1 MKKTVLIVMT
11 LLMVLMAGCG
21 AGEAPA
27 ETTAAPVVL
36 NMQELYDTVTAMENI
51 PEMLPLD
58 ADMQLNFCGIAA
70 EDCVQSV
77 VAICSDGLRTD
88 EFWFI
93 EAADADAL
101 ARIQEMAA
109 NRLTAKGEE
118 SITYSPEQYAV
129 VQKAETVV
137 TGNYFILLVSP
148 EVTELVACVKGLAG
162 M

>member
-11 LLMVLMAGCG
+11 LMLVLMAGCG
-21 AGEAPA
+21 TKEAPA
-27 ETTAAPVVL
+27 ETTAAPAVL

>member
-1 MKKTVLIVMT
+1 MKKITLIVMT
-11 LLMVLMAGCG
+11 LLMIVMAGCG
-21 AGEAPA
+21 AQEAPA
-27 ETTAAPVVL
+27 ETTAAPAVL

-101 ARIQEMAA
+101 ARIQEMAT